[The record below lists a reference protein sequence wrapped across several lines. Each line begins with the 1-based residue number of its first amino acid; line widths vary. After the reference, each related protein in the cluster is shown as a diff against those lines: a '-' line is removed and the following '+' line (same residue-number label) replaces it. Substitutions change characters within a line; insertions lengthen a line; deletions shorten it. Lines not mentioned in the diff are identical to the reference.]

1 MILYP
6 CIYKH
11 EKTLRFDQNGGWIL
25 VSSWELGFPIRLAIL
40 QSTFSSSSGVSAK
53 SRHVRGVGFLLR
65 EERTHARYS
74 TVILKGLAHSRDT
87 SPHTVLYSAKY
98 YVQF

>member
-1 MILYP
+1 MFFYIR
-6 CIYKH
+6 IY
-11 EKTLRFDQNGGWIL
+11 ELDKTLFLAQ
-25 VSSWELGFPIRLAIL
+25 SAAEGFFCHIGNRLAIL